1 MSRKIFI
8 PITLVLI
15 PMLLSILGTSQVAAQ
30 TQSII
35 VKTKGRMVNG
45 KNVRGPGLPGASVVI
60 KDDNT
65 YSVQN
70 RDGSISIPVP
80 SSRIYVVKKVVKND
94 YQLVDPDAVGKSYHY
109 SKNPLYLVMEK
120 PEQQAQDLLDS
131 ERNIRRSLE
140 NELKRREDE
149 LDSLRTAH
157 KITLEEYQE
166 ARQKLYAAQANN
178 EKLIAQMAKEYAM
191 MDYDQMTDLNGR
203 IHDAISHGRLTE
215 ADSLIRSKGDMKSRI
230 EAVKR
235 EQQIEAEREKEIQD
249 EIDEN
254 DKAKAGTQRKVEDIE
269 EDCIT
274 LRKRFML
281 ELQIDSAVYYVEQLL
296 NLDSSNVRYLGGA
309 GKFYQDICLY
319 DKAEE
324 YYNKALDICRRSPED
339 YAYEICGIQTNLAL
353 IYKEVYKNYSK
364 AEELFKDYIE
374 IIKRNGGVVYSK
386 FDNERSLDEYT
397 GILNLAGLYS
407 EMKRFSEAE
416 SLYLKAINLI
426 KNDYFKYDEGLKQ
439 EIIAY
444 TYCALGINYA
454 YGEKYEKAEET
465 IGKAIEIA
473 REEALTD
480 SSYYKEIADYLS
492 FSALFCQAQ
501 AKHEKSEDLY
511 REAIMAYN
519 NYETFSNDN
528 QELQI
533 AQIWRNLAGVYQ
545 ATQRPVKSEKLLQDA
560 IRVYQRYAQAMPEKY
575 NKELSKMTEG
585 LVSLYREQYQKH
597 PGDYKERYVSTAEI
611 VLPDMIRAGRF
622 EDAETIATEVLS
634 IDPSR
639 QEIFSS
645 LAAAQL
651 FLGKY
656 EEAEMIYKSFKI
668 DLKDRFLKD
677 LDAFTM
683 AKTFPIERLDDVKKI
698 KKILNE

>member
-15 PMLLSILGTSQVAAQ
+15 PMLLSMLGTSQVAAQ

-45 KNVRGPGLPGASVVI
+45 KNVRGQGLPGASVVI

-80 SSRIYVVKKVVKND
+80 PSRIYVVKKVVKKD

-109 SKNPLYLVMEK
+109 SKDTLYLVMEK

-149 LDSLRTAH
+149 LDSLWTAH

-235 EQQIEAEREKEIQD
+235 EQQIEAERDKEIQIEQEELD
-249 EIDEN
+249 EV
-254 DKAKAGTQRKVEDIE
+254 KAGTQKKVKEIAK
-269 EDCIT
+269 DCTT
-274 LRKRFML
+274 LCERFML
-281 ELQIDSAVYYVEQLL
+281 ELQVDSAAFYIELKVS
-296 NLDSSNVRYLGGA
+296 LDSSNVRYLGGA

-324 YYNKALDICRRSPED
+324 YYNKAFAICRQSPED
-339 YAYEICGIQTNLAL
+339 YSYEIVAIQYNLSF
-353 IYKEVYKNYSK
+353 IYIEKKNFTK
-364 AEELFKDYIE
+364 AEELSKDNFE
-374 IIKRNGGVVYSK
+374 IIRNHGGEVRSK
-386 FDNERSLDEYT
+386 FDNKLYIDEYASF
-397 GILNLAGLYS
+397 LSLAAIFS
-407 EMKRFSEAE
+407 TMKQFEEAE
-416 SLYLKAINLI
+416 SLYMSTIDLI
-426 KNDYFKYDEGLKQ
+426 KNDYFKFDERQKQGALK
-439 EIIAY
+439 EIY
-444 TYCALGINYA
+444 VLWSMNYF
-454 YGEKYEKAEET
+454 YGGKFEKAEET
-465 IGKAIEIA
+465 MGKAIEIA
-473 REEALTD
+473 REKALTD
-480 SSYYKEIADYLS
+480 SSYYKEIAGYLS
-492 FSALFCQAQ
+492 FWALFCQAQ

-533 AQIWRNLAGVYQ
+533 AQIWGNLAWVYQ
-545 ATQRPVKSEKLLQDA
+545 ETQRPSESEKFYQDA
-560 IRVYQRYAQAMPEKY
+560 IRVYQRYALAIPEKY
-575 NKELSKMTEG
+575 NKDLSKITES
-585 LVSLYREQYQKH
+585 LARLYREQYQKH
-597 PGDYKERYVSTAEI
+597 PGDYKERYVTTAGI

-622 EDAETIATEVLS
+622 EDAETTATEVLS

-639 QEIFSS
+639 KEIFSS

-677 LDAFTM
+677 LDEFKA
-683 AKTFPIERLDDVKKI
+683 ARAIPIERMDDVKKI